1 MNVMKFFHSV
11 LESMSIELPTA
22 KAYEFFK
29 TKYIIIEYNPVV
41 QTNNLSKYSKTWRIR
56 WTWLNKH
63 LKPLLFDKIA
73 IMFTIHINLM
83 DNSRCYQNTE
93 KHWLERKNEAET
105 KLGSTCELSKSFH
118 FISLWR
124 VAMFTVHFCFL

>member
-1 MNVMKFFHSV
+1 MNIMKFLRSV
-11 LESMSIELPTA
+11 LESMSIELPRLTSFS
-22 KAYEFFK
+22 KRNTLSLNTTRSFK
-29 TKYIIIEYNPVV
+29 
-41 QTNNLSKYSKTWRIR
+41 QTTWVYLKTWRIR

-93 KHWLERKNEAET
+93 KHWLERKKEAET
-105 KLGSTCELSKSFH
+105 KLGSTCELLHIKRFH